1 MRVSM
6 RFLAASLGSSLIACA
21 AHAAGFTYQTL
32 WVEGAVSTSA
42 TGINEQG
49 QVVGSYQVERGPDL
63 LVRPFTWQ
71 AGQYTTYAADE
82 PASWSFDDVNDAGR
96 LVSNLGHRDFTT
108 EAWFGNG
115 AHRTLLAVPG
125 GVGTQA
131 YALNDRDVV
140 VGAYLH
146 DPDPLGILTTSA
158 FAWNARTGYRV
169 FDAPGATG
177 RLTVA
182 WGVNRAGAVVGV
194 YADADSIYHGFVR
207 TPDGRFRTVDV
218 PGSPYTQL
226 MGINARGDV
235 VGFYQDPT
243 DFILR
248 GFVLHGGRFER
259 VGPADAANGSY
270 PYRIT
275 DDGRVVGYYMDAN
288 WRSIG
293 FVATP

>member
-1 MRVSM
+1 MRTSM
-6 RFLAASLGSSLIACA
+6 RLPAAVAGLLIACG
-21 AHAAGFTYQTL
+21 AHAAGYTYQPL

-49 QVVGSYQVERGPDL
+49 QVVGSYQLERGPDL
-63 LVRPFTWQ
+63 LIRPFTWQ
-71 AGQYTTYAADE
+71 AGAYTTYPAGE
-82 PASWSFDDVNDAGR
+82 PAAWSFDDVNDAGR

-108 EAWFGNG
+108 EAWFGN
-115 AHRTLLAVPG
+115 AARHTLLAVPG
-125 GVGTQA
+125 AVGTQA

-140 VGAYLH
+140 VGAYEH

-169 FDAPGATG
+169 FDAPGAAG
-177 RLTVA
+177 LTVA

-194 YADADSIYHGFVR
+194 YADADAIYHGFVR
-207 TPDGRFRTVDV
+207 APDGRLRTVDF

-226 MGINARGDV
+226 MGINTRGDV

-243 DFILR
+243 DLILK
-248 GFVLHGGRFER
+248 GFVLRGDRFER
-259 VGPADAANGSY
+259 VGPADAVNGSY

-275 DDGRVVGYYMDAN
+275 DDGRIVGWYLDAN